1 MNRRRSE
8 RDQPIPV
15 PRSFFERHLG
25 RIRDVAALKV
35 LLTIYERAATLDE
48 TEQYVAEDELFSDRR
63 LLDGLRWTATTRP
76 PVGEVRRGI
85 DMLVAHDAIVRICVE
100 ENDQS
105 SFWLMPKEPENV
117 TRLNTIISGGAA
129 FPFRTSPAVPE
140 PRVAIE
146 RPNVFRL
153 YEQNI
158 GMLTPLIADQL
169 IEAIELYPERWIED
183 AIGEA
188 VSLNRRNW
196 RYIQRILQRWET
208 EGRGDETDRRN
219 QGASG
224 FVQPEKYLH
233 GKYSSL
239 FRRGD

>member
-1 MNRRRSE
+1 MSHRRSE

-15 PRSFFERHLG
+15 PRSFFERHLT
-25 RIRDVAALKV
+25 RIRDIAALKV
-35 LLTIYERAATLDE
+35 LLTIYERVAALDV
-48 TEQYVAEDELFSDRR
+48 TEQYVAEDALFADRT
-63 LLDGLRWTATTRP
+63 LQDGLRWTATTRP
-76 PVGEVRRGI
+76 PLGEIRRGI
-85 DMLVAHDAIVRICVE
+85 DLLVAHDAIVRICVE
-100 ENDQS
+100 ENESD

-117 TRLNTIISGGAA
+117 TRLNAVIHGEAT
-129 FPFRTSPAVPE
+129 FPYRSSPAIAQ

-224 FVQPEKYLH
+224 FVKPEKYLH

>member
-1 MNRRRSE
+1 MNHRRSE

-15 PRSFFERHLG
+15 PRSFFERHLV
-25 RIRDVAALKV
+25 RIRDIAALKV
-35 LLTIYERAATLDE
+35 LLSIYERVADFDVA
-48 TEQYVAEDELFSDRR
+48 EQYVAEEALFADRL

-76 PVGEVRRGI
+76 PIGEIRRGI
-85 DMLVAHDAIVRICVE
+85 DLLVAHDAIVRICVE
-100 ENDQS
+100 ENNDS
-105 SFWLMPKEPENV
+105 TFWLMPKEPENV
-117 TRLNTIISGGAA
+117 SRLNSVIHGDAP
-129 FPFRTSPAVPE
+129 FPFRSSQAVAQ

-224 FVQPEKYLH
+224 FVQPEKYLR

>member
-1 MNRRRSE
+1 
-8 RDQPIPV
+8 V
-15 PRSFFERHLG
+15 PRSFFERHLV
-25 RIRDVAALKV
+25 RIRDIAALKV
-35 LLTIYERAATLDE
+35 LLSIYERVADFDVA
-48 TEQYVAEDELFSDRR
+48 EQYVAEEALFADRL

-76 PVGEVRRGI
+76 PIGEIRRGI
-85 DMLVAHDAIVRICVE
+85 DLLVAHDAIVRICVE
-100 ENDQS
+100 ENNDS
-105 SFWLMPKEPENV
+105 TFWLMPKEPENV
-117 TRLNTIISGGAA
+117 SRLNSVIHGDAP
-129 FPFRTSPAVPE
+129 FPFRSSQAIAQ

>member
-1 MNRRRSE
+1 MNHRRSE

-15 PRSFFERHLG
+15 PRSFFERHLA
-25 RIRDVAALKV
+25 RIRDIAALKV
-35 LLTIYERAATLDE
+35 LLSIYERVAALD
-48 TEQYVAEDELFSDRR
+48 VAEQFVAEEALFADRT

-76 PVGEVRRGI
+76 PLGEVRRGI
-85 DMLVAHDAIVRICVE
+85 DLLVAHDAIVRICVE
-100 ENDQS
+100 ENDND

-117 TRLNTIISGGAA
+117 TRLNEVIHGEAP
-129 FPFRTSPAVPE
+129 FPFRSTQAIAQ
-140 PRVAIE
+140 PRIAIE

>member
-1 MNRRRSE
+1 MSHRRSE
-8 RDQPIPV
+8 RDHAIPV
-15 PRSFFERHLG
+15 PRSFFERHLT
-25 RIRDVAALKV
+25 RIRDLAALKV
-35 LLTIYERAATLDE
+35 LLTIYERVAPFNVA
-48 TEQYVAEDELFSDRR
+48 EQFVAEDALFADRP
-63 LLDGLRWTATTRP
+63 LQDGLRWTATTRP
-76 PVGEVRRGI
+76 PLAEIRRGI
-85 DMLVAHDAIVRICVE
+85 DLLVAHDAIVRICVE
-100 ENDQS
+100 DDEDAS
-105 SFWLMPKEPENV
+105 YWLMPKEPENV
-117 TRLNTIISGGAA
+117 ACLNAIIHGERP
-129 FPFRTSPAVPE
+129 FPLRSSDVTAQ

-224 FVQPEKYLH
+224 FVQPEKYLR

-239 FRRGD
+239 FRRGG

>member
-15 PRSFFERHLG
+15 PRSFFERHLA
-25 RIRDVAALKV
+25 RIRDIAALKV

-85 DMLVAHDAIVRICVE
+85 DLLVAHDAIVRICVE

-105 SFWLMPKEPENV
+105 SFWLMPKEAENV
-117 TRLNTIISGGAA
+117 ARLNTIINGGAP
-129 FPFRTSPAVPE
+129 FPFRSSPAVRE